1 MEHGVEKSG
10 VFISHISEEKE
21 VASKLKSLL
30 RNTFGKDF
38 RVFVASDY
46 RSIGGGELWFSRI
59 INALQGVRV
68 VLVLISDASVGE
80 KWINFEAGVGLGA
93 NVKVIPVV
101 IRGFSKGDVGQPLA
115 ELQIRDLHDAM
126 DVEGLLKDIENQ
138 VAIKPHA
145 YDAELF
151 VEELIEIERR
161 LPSERVYLEPLIE
174 RQNQGSIYLLFNL
187 VVAGSREVELI
198 EIRATIP
205 DRIRQPNWTPSPVP
219 PALYSENKLI
229 ENKRY
234 LVQRYIAGQ
243 ASVPGSGYYQPSFQ
257 MLSRVVSPSMSPL
270 RLWELRFPIKE
281 EVNDEEKE
289 ESIFFE
295 IHGTGGLSFKGK
307 ARLKDIQGF
316 AD

>member
-1 MEHGVEKSG
+1 MEHGVEKPG

-30 RNTFGKDF
+30 RNTFGIDF

-46 RSIGGGELWFSRI
+46 RSIGGGDLWFSKI
-59 INALQGVRV
+59 IGALQSVKV
-68 VLVLISDASVGE
+68 VLVLISEASAGE
-80 KWINFEAGVGLGA
+80 KWINFEGGVGLGA
-93 NVKVIPVV
+93 NAKVIPLV

-115 ELQIRDLHDAM
+115 ELQMRDLHDAR
-126 DVEGLLKDIENQ
+126 DVDGLLKDIESQ
-138 VAIKPHA
+138 VAIKPQA
-145 YDAELF
+145 YNAKLF
-151 VEELIEIERR
+151 VEELIEIERT

-174 RQNQGSIYLLFNL
+174 RQDQGSIYLLFNL

-198 EIRATIP
+198 EIRGIIP
-205 DRIRQPNWTPSPVP
+205 DRIRQPAWPPFPVP

-229 ENKRY
+229 ENKSY
-234 LVQRYIAGQ
+234 LIRRYIAGQ
-243 ASVPGSGYYQPSFQ
+243 TSEPGSGYYQPNFQ
-257 MLSRVVSPSMSPL
+257 PLPKVVSPSMSPL

-281 EVNDEEKE
+281 NLNDEEKE
-289 ESIFFE
+289 ETIIFE
-295 IHGTGGLSFKGK
+295 IHASRGLSFKGK

>member
-1 MEHGVEKSG
+1 MDHGVEKSG

-21 VASKLKSLL
+21 VASRLKSLL
-30 RNTFGKDF
+30 RNTFGKHF

-93 NVKVIPVV
+93 NAKVIPLV

-115 ELQIRDLHDAM
+115 ELQMRDLHDPM
-126 DVEGLLKDIENQ
+126 DVDGLLKDIENQ
-138 VAIKPHA
+138 VAIEPHEH
-145 YDAELF
+145 YAELF

-161 LPSERVYLEPLIE
+161 LPSDRVYLEPLIE

-198 EIRATIP
+198 EIRVITP
-205 DRIRQPNWTPSPVP
+205 DRLRDPNWPPLAVP

-229 ENKRY
+229 KNKNF
-234 LVQRYIAGQ
+234 LVRSYIAGKE
-243 ASVPGSGYYQPSFQ
+243 STPGSPDYQPRFQ
-257 MLSRVVSPSMSPL
+257 PLRKVVSPSMSPL

-281 EVNDEEKE
+281 NLSDEEKE
-289 ESIFFE
+289 ESIFYE
-295 IHGTGGLSFKGK
+295 VYGTGGLYVKGE
-307 ARLKDIQGF
+307 ARLKDIGGF
-316 AD
+316 AN